1 MSGWHAEAKYIFA
14 YRLALRV
21 KHGQESLDLDS
32 KLLFDLDPFFIA
44 GEVFFI

>member
-1 MSGWHAEAKYIFA
+1 MSGRHAKAKYVFA
-14 YRLALRV
+14 NRLALRV

-32 KLLFDLDPFFIA
+32 KLLFDLDPFVIA